1 MEDKG
6 ITRKIQS
13 VFIFLYKMLHLI
25 FLMEIYN
32 VLLLEEGTYI
42 KRHCVFLFILFTY
55 DRIFILISIL
65 RSTWDTFKVI

>member
-25 FLMEIYN
+25 FLMEFYN

-42 KRHCVFLFILFTY
+42 KRYCVFLFILFTY